1 MTHLNCRSN
10 KIKKKTK
17 NKKQKTNI
25 MSRKELYA
33 KIKELGAADAIK
45 TKFGDN
51 YTRVSNANLEDFLR
65 DFGKKTPKKRAASKK
80 VNKEAMV
87 KLLSTLQ
94 AKRVLTA
101 KEAEEVAALL

>member
-1 MTHLNCRSN
+1 
-10 KIKKKTK
+10 
-17 NKKQKTNI
+17 

-33 KIKELGAADAIK
+33 KVKELGAADAIK

-51 YTRVSNANLEDFLR
+51 YTRVSNADLEDFLR
-65 DFGKKTPKKRAASKK
+65 GFGKKTTKKEAAPKKEKKEAAGSC
-80 VNKEAMV
+80 KEAMV

-94 AKRVLTA
+94 AKRALTA

>member
-1 MTHLNCRSN
+1 ML
-10 KIKKKTK
+10 
-17 NKKQKTNI
+17 
-25 MSRKELYA
+25 RKELYA

-65 DFGKKTPKKRAASKK
+65 GFGKKTP
-80 VNKEAMV
+80 KEAMV

>member
-1 MTHLNCRSN
+1 
-10 KIKKKTK
+10 
-17 NKKQKTNI
+17 

-33 KIKELGAADAIK
+33 KVKELGAADAIK

-51 YTRVSNANLEDFLR
+51 YTRVSNADLEDFLR
-65 DFGKKTPKKRAASKK
+65 GFGKKTTKKESTPKKEKK
-80 VNKEAMV
+80 EATGSCKEAMV

-94 AKRVLTA
+94 AKRALTA

>member
-1 MTHLNCRSN
+1 
-10 KIKKKTK
+10 
-17 NKKQKTNI
+17 

-33 KIKELGAADAIK
+33 KVKELGAADAIK

-51 YTRVSNANLEDFLR
+51 YTRVSNADLEDFLR
-65 DFGKKTPKKRAASKK
+65 GFGKKATKKESAPKKEKK
-80 VNKEAMV
+80 EKKEATGSCKEAMV

-94 AKRVLTA
+94 AKRALTA

>member
-1 MTHLNCRSN
+1 
-10 KIKKKTK
+10 
-17 NKKQKTNI
+17 

-51 YTRVSNANLEDFLR
+51 YTRVSNADLEDFLR
-65 DFGKKTPKKRAASKK
+65 GFGKKTTKKEAAPKKKK
-80 VNKEAMV
+80 KEATGSCKEAMV

-94 AKRVLTA
+94 AKRALTA